1 MLQNKNLVKP
11 QGKIFRNGYLLKTIW
26 EAYEGL
32 SPRLKFTPE
41 IKYKK
46 NSKNDGKHL
55 VHHRTTLKVPVMSFL
70 RADQFALALST
81 RPSHIQP
88 SFLPSVKLS
97 QRGDFYIT
105 KGALLKSE

>member
-46 NSKNDGKHL
+46 NSNL
-55 VHHRTTLKVPVMSFL
+55 TNIRENL
-70 RADQFALALST
+70 RNFYVRYKLLLHIFFST
-81 RPSHIQP
+81 
-88 SFLPSVKLS
+88 
-97 QRGDFYIT
+97 G
-105 KGALLKSE
+105 